1 MSTTVDQLA
10 KSIPNG
16 QADLQP
22 AETPAAAWPDPLGHA
37 ALTGLAGDVVR
48 LIEPTTES
56 DPAAILFQFLVMF
69 GNLIGRT
76 AHWVVEDTI
85 HYCNL
90 FLAIVGDTAKGRK
103 GTSLDRTRNL
113 YRGVDDEWM
122 KRIQSGLSSGEGL
135 IWFVRDPIIEAV
147 QIKDKG
153 RTTGYEEM
161 ETDPGE
167 KDKRALI
174 VESEFARVLS
184 VTERQGNTLSPIIRD
199 AWDGKPLGTMTKTK
213 AARCTD
219 PHVSI
224 IGHVT
229 KDELGRSLTD
239 TAVANGFANRFLFA
253 CARRSKMLPFG
264 GDQLDLS
271 DIHIRLRSAINNA
284 RRCGEIPMD
293 AEARKVWAVEYE
305 RLTSGGGNGLF
316 ASVIA
321 RAEAQT
327 RRLACIYALLDE
339 SPYVRL
345 EHLYAGLE
353 AWRYCE
359 DSCRAIFG
367 DSLGDPTADEIMG
380 ALRRAKLGM
389 TRTELIH
396 HFQRHKKADE
406 IGRALDTLQRTGKA
420 HSERED
426 TGGRPTERWFAM

>member
-1 MSTTVDQLA
+1 MR
-10 KSIPNG
+10 K
-16 QADLQP
+16 
-22 AETPAAAWPDPLGHA
+22 WK
-37 ALTGLAGDVVR
+37 
-48 LIEPTTES
+48 PT
-56 DPAAILFQFLVMF
+56 
-69 GNLIGRT
+69 
-76 AHWVVEDTI
+76 
-85 HYCNL
+85 
-90 FLAIVGDTAKGRK
+90 
-103 GTSLDRTRNL
+103 
-113 YRGVDDEWM
+113 
-122 KRIQSGLSSGEGL
+122 
-135 IWFVRDPIIEAV
+135 
-147 QIKDKG
+147 
-153 RTTGYEEM
+153 
-161 ETDPGE
+161 PGE

-213 AARCTD
+213 AARCTE

-224 IGHVT
+224 VGHVT
-229 KDELGRSLTD
+229 KDELRRSLTD

-253 CARRSKMLPFG
+253 CARRSKILPFG

-293 AEARKVWAVEYE
+293 AAAREAWAVEYE
-305 RLTSGGGNGLF
+305 RLTTGGGGGLF

-345 EHLYAGLE
+345 KHLFAGLE

-359 DSCRAIFG
+359 DSCRVIFG
-367 DSLGDPTADEIMG
+367 DSLGDPTADEIIG
-380 ALRRAKLGM
+380 ALRRAPLGM
-389 TRTELIH
+389 TRTELTN

-406 IGRALDTLQRTGKA
+406 IGRALATLQRTGKA
-420 HSERED
+420 RFEREE
-426 TGGRPTERWFAM
+426 TNGRPTERWFRA